1 MCVNSCIAFTGPY
14 EPLLECPKCHEP
26 RHRPLRDEEEDTPSK
41 CKPQECVTT
50 LLPGGVV
57 QAFWSGEETALD
69 MMYLLLAAAGL
80 GQSQW
85 PVSSSKKSDILT
97 KAKLHTY
104 VEL

>member
-1 MCVNSCIAFTGPY
+1 M
-14 EPLLECPKCHEP
+14 
-26 RHRPLRDEEEDTPSK
+26 
-41 CKPQECVTT
+41 
-50 LLPGGVV
+50 

-97 KAKLHTY
+97 KAKLHTC